1 MGNGGN
7 IEWHTVFD
15 QLDIADRDIL
25 LDDIRIYLLA
35 VWRNAN
41 AVLLP
46 YDWGAL
52 IAEFAGT
59 VRSYQR
65 AAGNRFDLGPAQQA
79 VAALGDSVAR
89 FERAVRAGEHPTGR
103 RKPHAVAGCRAT
115 LVPLNYVKGT
125 RFRRDL
131 ATPPSP
137 LPWLA
142 IAEELDRYPPSTLGF
157 ALNQLQRGC
166 NHVVG
171 GLMDACE
178 VVDVALDDAR
188 VNRAAA

>member
-1 MGNGGN
+1 
-7 IEWHTVFD
+7 VFD

-65 AAGNRFDLGPAQQA
+65 AAGDRFDLGPAQQA
-79 VAALGDSVAR
+79 VAVLGDSVAR
-89 FERAVRAGEHPTGR
+89 FERAVRAGSIPPADANHTLLR
-103 RKPHAVAGCRAT
+103 LSRH

-178 VVDVALDDAR
+178 VVDAALDDAR